1 MAKVFIT
8 GSSDGLGYLSAKLLT
23 DQGHQVIAHGRNEQR
38 GHELLKKLPNAEAV
52 LIGDLANIEETKNLA
67 REATKLGAFDAVI
80 HNAGIYRGSGS
91 QLFTVNVLAPYI
103 LTSLMHTPA
112 RLIYISSGMHLQG
125 QVKLTNSTTAV
136 DRVTYSDTKLYLMML
151 CKTVSAKWPGVCSN
165 AVDPGWVP
173 TKMGGAG
180 APDNLEKGYE
190 TQVWLAVSNDERAK
204 TTGRYF
210 FHKKEEKYNP
220 IADDVSLQQQLF
232 KVCEEITGVQFPQ

>member
-1 MAKVFIT
+1 MARVFIT
-8 GSSDGLGYLSAKLLT
+8 GSGDGLGYLSARLLI
-23 DQGHQVIAHGRNEQR
+23 DRGHQVVAHGRNER
-38 GHELLKKLPNAEAV
+38 RAHDISKKLPKAEAV

-67 REATKLGAFDAVI
+67 HEANNLGAFDAVI
-80 HNAGIYRGSGS
+80 HNGGVYQAPAP

-103 LTSLMHTPA
+103 LTCLMQRPQ

-125 QVKLTNSTTAV
+125 QFRLTNTAAINKT
-136 DRVTYSDTKLYLMML
+136 TYSDTKLYLMML
-151 CKTVSAKWPGVCSN
+151 CKAVSAEWPNVYSN

-180 APDNLEKGYE
+180 APDDLQKGYE
-190 TQVWLAVSNDERAK
+190 TQAWLAVSYEKRAK

-210 FHKKEEKYNP
+210 FHQKEQKYNP

-232 KVCEEITGVQFPQ
+232 KVCEEVTGVHFLQ